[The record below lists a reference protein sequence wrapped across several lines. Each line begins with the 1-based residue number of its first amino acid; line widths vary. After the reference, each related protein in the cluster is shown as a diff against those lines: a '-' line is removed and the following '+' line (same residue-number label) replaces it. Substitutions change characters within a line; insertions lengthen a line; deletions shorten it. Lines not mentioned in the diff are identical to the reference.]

1 MVTHLFMQN
10 KHTKEIFFWPA
21 LLGVITLLGLV
32 LALVEDGWVEQ
43 VSLVGLIIPIMLIIY
58 FYWFK

>member
-1 MVTHLFMQN
+1 MVTHLLMQN
-10 KHTKEIFFWPA
+10 KHTKEIFFWPTI
-21 LLGVITLLGLV
+21 LGVITLLGLV

-43 VSLVGLIIPIMLIIY
+43 FSLVGLTLPIVCSIY